1 MQPTVRSAAI
11 LLLCAAAAAC
21 SKKQVK
27 EAPPPPVVGS
37 TANTGA
43 NGANGVDAS
52 AGSANGG
59 RFTQEDLDRDSCLR
73 NRVVYFD
80 LDSDVTKQEFRDSI
94 GCHAKYL
101 RDRPQAHV
109 KLEGNT
115 DERGSNEYNLAL
127 GERRARS
134 VSSVMQ
140 AMGAASSQ
148 VDVVSYGEE
157 TPVCRD
163 SSEDCWS
170 KNRRV
175 EILYTTP

>member
-1 MQPTVRSAAI
+1 MQPVVRSAAI
-11 LLLCAAAAAC
+11 LLMCVAAAAC

-37 TANTGA
+37 SANSGA
-43 NGANGVDAS
+43 NGADAS
-52 AGSANGG
+52 SGVANGG

-80 LDSDVTKQEFRDSI
+80 LDSDITKPEFRESI

-148 VDVVSYGEE
+148 IDVVSYGEE
-157 TPVCRD
+157 SPVCRE
-163 SSEDCWS
+163 SSEACWS